1 MKRWW
6 SCYGTATRFALI
18 EQARNRLALTLLVLF
33 IPLQLLIAY
42 RVAGATQVPFYVG
55 AAGHSV
61 NVDARTLAQITIA
74 LQANALI
81 VGFMMFSATAKSA
94 PFDRR
99 LAQAGYPRLCLV
111 LAKVT
116 SLVLAAAAI
125 GFYTAAWL
133 QLYWRPQQLVMLTA
147 SLFIGALVY
156 GGIGIMLAAVLRSE
170 LAVMFLLIMT
180 SIIDIGLQ
188 NPILNMAG
196 AGRHL
201 LSILPAYG
209 PMHSAITSVGL
220 RQVPWSYLALGFCW
234 AAGTAAAGITAFV
247 VRTRSRRTN
256 TNIDPVGPAAVDEAV
271 AVLSDPKLTT
281 QETRTAS
288 RLLPP
293 VGTDQKDRSD
303 ADDAWEAL

>member
-18 EQARNRLALTLLVLF
+18 EQARNRLALTLLVFF
-33 IPLQLLIAY
+33 IPLQLLVAY
-42 RVAGATQVPFYVG
+42 RVAVATQVPFYIG
-55 AAGHSV
+55 AASQSV
-61 NVDARTLAQITIA
+61 NVDARSLAQITIA
-74 LQANALI
+74 LQTNALI
-81 VGFMMFSATAKSA
+81 VGFMMFTATARSA

-116 SLVLAAAAI
+116 SLVLAAASV
-125 GFYTAAWL
+125 GVCTTAWM
-133 QLYWRPQQLVMLTA
+133 QLYWRPQQPVLLMA
-147 SLFIGALVY
+147 SLSIGALVY

-170 LAVMFLLIMT
+170 LAAMFLLIMT

-209 PMHSAITSVGL
+209 PMQSAITTVGQ

-234 AAGTAAAGITAFV
+234 AAGTSAAGITTFV

-256 TNIDPVGPAAVDEAV
+256 TDIDPVGPAAVDEAV
-271 AVLSDPKLTT
+271 AVLANSTT
-281 QETRTAS
+281 MAQ
-288 RLLPP
+288 
-293 VGTDQKDRSD
+293 
-303 ADDAWEAL
+303 